1 MYFNFIEKCHR
12 LRVLIQCS
20 TSICVPGRCVPS
32 SFVFSNTLYEQL
44 LVSSFRPLFLKYF
57 KISPQKKFQLCF
69 AWQKNSIFQI
79 SLQYLEIWR
88 AEKRDIEL
96 YIYLYLCLLCVLSLE
111 NRPRPNIFTGW
122 FKRCYHMCTENTI
135 QYLIFLYHR
144 FCQDC
149 RIVIVNSKLHYQ
161 TKHLHGQLAFIFI
174 NAAINNKS
182 GKIRKLPKQ
191 TF

>member
-1 MYFNFIEKCHR
+1 
-12 LRVLIQCS
+12 
-20 TSICVPGRCVPS
+20 
-32 SFVFSNTLYEQL
+32 
-44 LVSSFRPLFLKYF
+44 
-57 KISPQKKFQLCF
+57 
-69 AWQKNSIFQI
+69 
-79 SLQYLEIWR
+79 
-88 AEKRDIEL
+88 
-96 YIYLYLCLLCVLSLE
+96 
-111 NRPRPNIFTGW
+111 
-122 FKRCYHMCTENTI
+122 MCIENTK

-149 RIVIVNSKLHYQ
+149 RIVILNSKLHYQ